1 MLGPAGAVPWL
12 LERAL
17 LTPDHVV
24 EHGVSMIDVSRR
36 NANLAIVVEG
46 GPSYFLK
53 QGKRAS
59 RSSTVRREASFYDW
73 AEAKHPP
80 PRFHALLP
88 RRLLYDEAADILL
101 IEYLGNGR
109 TLREQQ
115 MAGRRRFPAWAGV
128 VAGAALADLHRHDQ
142 LDGIT
147 PMPDPRGGLPWVLH
161 LAEPDLGIFAETS
174 AANMQLV
181 RIVQRYPRFAEEFA
195 ALRRDWLASA
205 LIHGDCKWDN
215 WIVPPERKPVRI
227 VDWEAHQLGDP
238 LWDAATIVAEYLRC
252 WLNTVP
258 VVDEVP
264 SEQNLDSAAFRL
276 ADLQPAIGA
285 FWDAYA
291 SGIGFEARERADALV
306 KATRYAAALLVQVA
320 FQQMQ
325 PAASLNGTVVC
336 FLQLGLSMLERPEE
350 AAAQLLGI
358 TGNGR
363 VGWTP
368 AALS

>member
-17 LTPDHVV
+17 LTPERVV
-24 EHGVSMIDVSRR
+24 EHGVSVIDVSRR

-59 RSSTVRREASFYDW
+59 RFSTVRREALFYDW
-73 AEAKHPP
+73 AGAEHPAP
-80 PRFHALLP
+80 GFHALLP
-88 RRLLYDEAADILL
+88 RKVLYDEAADILL
-101 IEYLGNGR
+101 IEYLAGGR
-109 TLREQQ
+109 TLREHQT
-115 MAGRRRFPAWAGV
+115 AGRRKFPAWAGQ
-128 VAGAALADLHRHDQ
+128 VAGAALTDLHSHTH

-147 PMPDPRGGLPWVLH
+147 PVPDPRGGLPWVLH

-174 AANMQLV
+174 AANIQLV

-195 ALRRDWLASA
+195 ALRSDWSATA

-215 WIVPPERKPVRI
+215 WIVLGTHDDTRI
-227 VDWEAHQLGDP
+227 VDWEAHQVGDP
-238 LWDAATIVAEYLRC
+238 LWDVATILAEYLRC
-252 WLNTVP
+252 WLNTIP
-258 VVDEVP
+258 VADEVP
-264 SEQNLDSAAFRL
+264 SEQSLDSAAVRL
-276 ADLQPAIGA
+276 PDLQPAIGA
-285 FWDAYA
+285 FWETYA
-291 SGIGFEARERADALV
+291 SRNDFEARERADALV
-306 KATRYAAALLVQVA
+306 KVTRYTAALLVQAA

-325 PAASLNGTVVC
+325 PASSLNGTVVC
-336 FLQLGLSMLERPEE
+336 FLQLGLSMFERPEE

-368 AALS
+368 TALS